1 MIEPIDLLEYESK
14 EVELSASGQRSLA
27 ALAGNR
33 LTVGVGSRPGTCRV
47 TATQYV
53 GTIVT
58 PECNV
63 LIHPKVSLENLFALL
78 GVGLPASGWQT
89 EQFAFGGSR
98 DLLRELSQFFARS
111 VQHATHAG
119 LLRAYR
125 TEQERLVGVRGRIDI
140 AAQIRHPGDASR
152 IACTFDEY
160 TVDVIENRVL
170 KAACRRLLQVPGVQ
184 FEVRRVL
191 RQALATFED
200 VTDGPARAEAIDWIR
215 FTRLNR
221 HYEPALRLA
230 QLVLRNLSLLDQ
242 AGAYGASAFLV
253 DMNDLF
259 QRYVTDRLSKAL
271 RGRLDLVAEPD
282 VRLGTKRRITMYP
295 DLVFRRAGVN
305 VFTGDLKYKL
315 AEDGRGRS
323 ADYYQLLAYL
333 TALDLRKGVLI
344 YCQTGGEAPQRRV
357 EVVHSDKEL
366 LTYALDLTGT
376 RPQLEAAVDGLA
388 SWIVRESSGHEVDAH
403 QGTGAPRS

>member
-1 MIEPIDLLEYESK
+1 MTPPIELLEYETRD
-14 EVELSASGQRSLA
+14 VPLTLVGQRTLA

-33 LTVGVGSRPGTCRV
+33 LTVAVGASPGTCRV
-47 TATQYV
+47 TASQYV

-58 PECNV
+58 PECSV
-63 LIHPKVSLENLFALL
+63 LIRPKVSLENLFALL
-78 GVGLPASGWQT
+78 GVGLPSSAWQA
-89 EQFAFGGSR
+89 EQFAFGGSH
-98 DLLRELSQFFARS
+98 DLLRELSQFFARAM
-111 VQHATHAG
+111 QHATHAG

-125 TEQERLVGVRGRIDI
+125 TEHEQLVGVRGRIDV
-140 AAQIRHPGDASR
+140 AAQIRQPGSSR

-191 RQALATFED
+191 RQALVAFED
-200 VTDGPARAEAIDWIR
+200 VADGPVRSEAIDWIV
-215 FTRLNR
+215 FNRLNR

-242 AGAYGASAFLV
+242 AGHHGASAFMV

-259 QRYVTDRLSKAL
+259 QRYVTDRLSRAL
-271 RGRLDLVAEPD
+271 RGRLDVISEPG
-282 VRLGTKRRITMYP
+282 VRLGTKGRIPMYP
-295 DLVFRRAGVN
+295 DLVFRRGATD
-305 VFTGDLKYKL
+305 VFVGDLKYKL

-323 ADYYQLLAYL
+323 GDYYQLLSYL
-333 TALDLRKGVLI
+333 TAMNLQRGVLI
-344 YCQTGGEAPQRRV
+344 YCQTSGEAPQRRV
-357 EVVHSDKEL
+357 DVVNSDKQL

-376 RPQLEAAVDGLA
+376 RPQLEAAIDALGTWVFNELRGPIDGGG
-388 SWIVRESSGHEVDAH
+388 V
-403 QGTGAPRS
+403 APSENS